1 MIVSADIPRNKN
13 KAFFVAMLTVALLLG
28 AFECLFGRVAYSA
41 DAINY
46 LNIVRAIHAGDWK
59 LALSSYW
66 SLGYPLLLS
75 AITPLFPSTPSGE
88 WAAIHL
94 VNLAIFA
101 ITFFSFN
108 RLVAV
113 AAHLSSL
120 GKLWSDEQELL
131 LTGTFAVFL
140 STELCL
146 DNVSRIGPDMLVS
159 CLLFAAAQLLL
170 QLCEQPRGRHA
181 ILLGIVLGMGYVTK
195 SIFLPLTLLFCLVA
209 ALLLWKKGG
218 AMRSLALIAIGAGV
232 FAAPYIAAVS
242 WAQGRLTYGD
252 AGPLNYAWS
261 VDKVEPLGLW
271 QGWPPG
277 SGKPLHPAKLVLDSP
292 HVYLF
297 DGPFPATFNPFFNP
311 PYYYQ
316 GLRIAFSWQAQVHAI
331 GINLFRL
338 IKLLRWQCL
347 LYVLAICLALSMAR
361 SKESKPWRRVASD
374 LLPVL
379 LIAAGGTLIYLL
391 VVVEARYMASFVA
404 MFILVLFLA
413 VVAENAVAKR
423 SELRAWNSVL
433 LAWVLAIACGL
444 TLLANEKDSVRDVL
458 GNAVHGRLFYNGDQ
472 WRAGLGMEQMG
483 LGPGSKVAVM
493 SDLVGASQSTWA
505 YMDRLQIVGILGGSL
520 DAAQTADYDAFW
532 NSTPER
538 QRQILWI
545 FRDSGARAV
554 VSISE
559 PRGDGAPGWARV
571 AGTEFWVYRF

>member
-1 MIVSADIPRNKN
+1 MVSADIPRPKY

-46 LNIVRAIHAGDWK
+46 LNIVRAIHGGDWK

-75 AITPLFPSTPSGE
+75 AITPLFPSTPAGE
-88 WAAIHL
+88 WIAVHL

-101 ITFFSFN
+101 ATFFSFN
-108 RLVAV
+108 RLVTV
-113 AAHLSSL
+113 AASLSSL
-120 GKLWSDEQELL
+120 GKLWKDEQELL
-131 LTGTFAVFL
+131 LTGTFAIFL

-159 CLLFAAAQLLL
+159 CLLFAASQLLL
-170 QLCEQPRGRHA
+170 QLREQRRSRHA
-181 ILLGIVLGMGYVTK
+181 IFLGVVLGVGYIIK
-195 SIFLPLTLLFCLVA
+195 SIFLPLTLLFCLAV

-218 AMRSLALIAIGAGV
+218 VIRSLALIAIGAGA
-232 FAAPYIAAVS
+232 FATPYIAAVS

-261 VDKVEPLGLW
+261 VDKIEPLGLW

-277 SGKPLHPAKLVLDSP
+277 SGTPLHPAKLVLDSP

-297 DGPFPATFNPFFNP
+297 DGPFPVTFGPFFNT

-316 GLRIAFSWQAQVHAI
+316 GLRIAFSWKAQAHAI
-331 GINLFRL
+331 GANLFRL

-347 LYVLAICLALSMAR
+347 LYVLAICLALDMAR
-361 SKESKPWRRVASD
+361 SKENRLWRKVASD
-374 LLPVL
+374 LLPLL
-379 LIAAGGTLIYLL
+379 LIAAGGILIYLL
-391 VVVEARYMASFVA
+391 VVVEARYIASFAA
-404 MFILVLFLA
+404 MFMLALFLA
-413 VVAENAVAKR
+413 VMAQNAEAKLR
-423 SELRAWNSVL
+423 KLRAWNSAL

-483 LGPGSKVAVM
+483 PGPGSKVAVV

-532 NSTPER
+532 SSTPER
-538 QRQILWI
+538 QRQILGI
-545 FRDSGARAV
+545 FRENGALAV

-559 PRGDGAPGWARV
+559 PRGDGAPGWERV
-571 AGTEFWVYRF
+571 AGTGFWVYRF